1 MRALFITWAWRSH
14 YYPMV
19 PFAWA
24 LRAAGHEVMVASQ
37 PSFAEVITE
46 AGLPALP
53 VGEDIDLKNRVIVPG
68 RQRPASLDDSD
79 EGEAGYASAAERG
92 LRDIAWTA
100 APAESAAA
108 MAVDTYRFAEHWKP
122 DVVVYEPMAY
132 LGPGLARDLGVPAV
146 RLLWATDFAAS
157 IVQRNPDMFDQLGGQ
172 LGQDVAK
179 SFGDVTLDPSP
190 PSLQISH
197 DDVVRRPMRYVPYN
211 GPAVLPTHLRT
222 PPARPRIAVTWGG
235 SLFDLGWHDGI
246 LGPHVVRALAGHDV
260 EIVIATSDAQRHLY
274 TDLPGNVTH
283 IGPVA
288 LHLLLPSCDAI
299 IHQGGAGTTMTAMT
313 TATPQLIMPW
323 APDAA
328 VNARQIEKTGA
339 GRHHSTQGLDAAA
352 LRVTVDAFLTDL
364 PDHRKAAD
372 LLYAEHLDMPA
383 PGDVARHIEQ
393 LVPVDGPA
401 RP

>member
-1 MRALFITWAWRSH
+1 MRALFLTWAWGSH

-19 PFAWA
+19 PFGWA

-37 PSFAEVITE
+37 PSFAKTITQ

-53 VGEDIDLKNRVIVPG
+53 VGDDIDLKARIAIPG
-68 RQRPASLDDSD
+68 RKRPASRD
-79 EGEAGYASAAERG
+79 EGDQGRASAARRG
-92 LRDIAWTA
+92 LRDIGWTA

-108 MAVDTYRFAEHWKP
+108 MAVDTYRFAESWKP

-132 LGPGLARDLGVPAV
+132 LGPGLAHDLGVPAL

-157 IVQRNPDMFDQLGGQ
+157 LVQRNPDMLTRLDGQ
-172 LGQDVAK
+172 LAQDMAR
-179 SFGDVTLDPSP
+179 SFGDVTLDPCP
-190 PSLQISH
+190 PSLQLTD

-211 GPAVLPTHLRT
+211 GPAVLPTTLRT
-222 PPARPRIAVTWGG
+222 PPTRPRIAVTWGG

-246 LGPHVVRALAGHDV
+246 LGPRVVRALAGHDV
-260 EIVIATSDAQRHLY
+260 EIVIATSEAQRHLY

-283 IGPVA
+283 IGPIA

-323 APDAA
+323 APDAL
-328 VNARQIEKTGA
+328 VNAEQIEKAGA
-339 GRHHSTQGLDAAA
+339 GRYQSTLDLDDAA
-352 LRVTVDAFLTDL
+352 LRATVDAFLADL
-364 PDHRKAAD
+364 PVHQEAAD
-372 LLYAEHLDMPA
+372 LLHAEHLDMPTPA
-383 PGDVARHIEQ
+383 DVARHIEEI
-393 LVPVDGPA
+393 VPVDGDS